1 MMAMVIIFYYA
12 LYLPAAIEGLI
23 SYEDTVK
30 FYINK
35 ICNFL
40 FFANALINPFI
51 YAGQSSEFNAA
62 YRKMLRL
69 QPQNQINLKTTE
81 TQIQHQ
87 SSPWIYFVKY

>member
-23 SYEDTVK
+23 HYEDTVK

-69 QPQNQINLKTTE
+69 QPRNEIHLKTTE
-81 TQIQHQ
+81 TQNQQHN
-87 SSPWIYFVKY
+87 SSS

>member
-62 YRKMLRL
+62 YRKMLRI
-69 QPQNQINLKTTE
+69 QPRNELNLKTTE
-81 TQIQHQ
+81 TQIQHN
-87 SSPWIYFVKY
+87 SWRYLVKF